1 MGDAGGLPM
10 GSLVELFC
18 ACGASQHVPADR
30 VEAGRLPPC
39 RDCGGT
45 LRADSPL
52 PAEASLP
59 DSAAPLA
66 PLASGAAASRGPDGG
81 ELRCPACG
89 GPCKAVLRG
98 REGSDRMLACGF
110 CGTKVDLPE
119 ARGFTRERVTERP
132 DERIV
137 ERLTQWESMGGEAA
151 DPGASWPADGRGS
164 PGASIAVAETFEVN
178 GRRFDSREALE
189 EHLRDILPE
198 GAVADVLSRISG
210 AQGGDRSVWTRV
222 QEIESTTL
230 LGGGRRAGRRARS
243 RPTFGGLLARIR
255 KLFG

>member
-1 MGDAGGLPM
+1 M
-10 GSLVELFC
+10 GSIVELRC

-39 RDCGGT
+39 RDCGGP
-45 LRADSPL
+45 LRADTPL
-52 PAEASLP
+52 PADGGSP
-59 DSAAPLA
+59 DSATPPA
-66 PLASGAAASRGPDGG
+66 PLASGAGPSRGTDGG

-89 GPCKAVLRG
+89 GPSKAVFHGPEG
-98 REGSDRMLACGF
+98 RDRMLACGF

-137 ERLTQWESMGGEAA
+137 ERVTQWESMGGETA
-151 DPGASWPADGRGS
+151 DPSASWPADGRGS
-164 PGASIAVAETFEVN
+164 AGSHIAVAETFEVN

-189 EHLRDILPE
+189 KHLRDILPE
-198 GAVADVLSRISG
+198 DAVASVLSRISG

-222 QEIESTTL
+222 EETESTTV
-230 LGGGRRAGRRARS
+230 LGGARRGPDQARS
-243 RPTFGGLLARIR
+243 RPTFRGLLARIR